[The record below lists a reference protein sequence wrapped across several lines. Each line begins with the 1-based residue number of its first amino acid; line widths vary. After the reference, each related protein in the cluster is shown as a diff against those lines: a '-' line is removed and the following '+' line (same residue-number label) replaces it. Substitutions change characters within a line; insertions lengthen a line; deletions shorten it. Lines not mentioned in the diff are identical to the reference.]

1 MNPSILAFLLLVDQI
16 VFVEFWIIMQ
26 FALVKQIIMVDL
38 QIVDQNVL

>member
-26 FALVKQIIMVDL
+26 FAHVKQIIMVDL
-38 QIVDQNVL
+38 RTVDQNVL